1 MAAFLFRRAS
11 PGHIFAALQ
20 FDVFT
25 MWLQVIAAVI
35 SGASLQGVV
44 GPGSSPPFACLS
56 YGNFWAGGGLGFVSK
71 YKPKDGSLG
80 GAFNC
85 SAIEFSVLKQP
96 KHRNDMY
103 APASMH
109 MVIMRKTYFRDI
121 VVIAQWLAPIMMH
134 MLQVTP
140 CLQRVESRV
149 VLSQRRR
156 RGSLLRQG
164 FSRAP
169 TQRSSYLLQCSRYSL
184 CLSRQTLPLEKASR
198 SCLLRR

>member
-1 MAAFLFRRAS
+1 MAAFLFRRTS
-11 PGHIFAALQ
+11 PGHIFAVLQ

-44 GPGSSPPFACLS
+44 GPGPSPPFAYPS
-56 YGNFWAGGGLGFVSK
+56 YCNFWSGGGLGFVSK
-71 YKPKDGSLG
+71 YKPKDGFLG
-80 GAFNC
+80 GAFNS

-103 APASMH
+103 AHASLH
-109 MVIMRKTYFRDI
+109 MVIMCKTYFRDI

-134 MLQVTP
+134 MLQVTRLV
-140 CLQRVESRV
+140 CRVSAR

-156 RGSLLRQG
+156 RGSLLRPG
-164 FSRAP
+164 SWRAP
-169 TQRSSYLLQCSRYSL
+169 TQRSSYLLQCSHYSL
-184 CLSRQTLPLEKASR
+184 CSSRQTLPLEKASP
-198 SCLLRR
+198 SCLPRR

>member
-1 MAAFLFRRAS
+1 
-11 PGHIFAALQ
+11 
-20 FDVFT
+20 
-25 MWLQVIAAVI
+25 MWLQVIAAII

-56 YGNFWAGGGLGFVSK
+56 YGNFWSGGGLGFVSK

-103 APASMH
+103 SPASMH

-134 MLQVTP
+134 MLQVRRLA
-140 CLQRVESRV
+140 CSVSNRVLCS
-149 VLSQRRR
+149 LSAAAEALYCGQ
-156 RGSLLRQG
+156 
-164 FSRAP
+164 
-169 TQRSSYLLQCSRYSL
+169 
-184 CLSRQTLPLEKASR
+184 ASR
-198 SCLLRR
+198 GHRLKDHHIFFSAVATHSA